1 MANATGT
8 LSTNVFGATSSTDD
22 VLSGIDLRGKRILV
36 TGVSAGLGV
45 ETARSLAAHGAHVVG
60 AARDLAKAKAATA
73 QVAKDAAA
81 NGGSF
86 ELIELDLA
94 DLKSVRGAADALLAK
109 GKPFDV
115 VIANAGVMATPFG
128 HTADGFETQFGTN
141 HLGHFVFVN
150 RIAPLIRAGG
160 RLINLSSLGHRHSN
174 VDLDDP
180 NFERTAY
187 DPWVA
192 YGRSKTANI
201 LFAVA
206 FDKRHRGRGVR
217 AAAVHPGGINTELA
231 RHIDGGQVQKIIDER
246 NKQLAAEGKPLFEMK
261 TIPQGAATSVWAAVV
276 APADEIGGRYCEDCH
291 VAEFAPDDVPVG
303 PMAHGV
309 RRYALDPK
317 TAEALWKKSEELVGE
332 SF

>member
-1 MANATGT
+1 MKAMVEALG
-8 LSTNVFGATSSTDD
+8 STSTTDE
-22 VLSGIDLRGKRILV
+22 VLEGVSLQGKRILV

-45 ETARSLAAHGAHVVG
+45 ETARSLAAHGAQVVG
-60 AARDLAKAKAATA
+60 AARDLKKTKGATE
-73 QVAKDAAA
+73 QVRKDAAA

-86 ELIELDLA
+86 EMVELDLA
-94 DLKSVRGAADALLAK
+94 NLQSVRTAADKLLAK
-109 GKPFDV
+109 GEPFDV
-115 VIANAGVMATPFG
+115 IISNAGVMATPFG

-150 RIAPLIRAGG
+150 RIAPLLREGG
-160 RLINLSSLGHRHSN
+160 RLINLSSSGHRYSN

-187 DPWVA
+187 DPFVA

-206 FDKRHRGRGVR
+206 FDHRHLHRGVR
-217 AAAVHPGGINTELA
+217 AAAVHPGGIQTELG
-231 RHIDGGQVQKIIDER
+231 RHVDPSRLQAVIDQM
-246 NKQLAAEGKPLFEMK
+246 NTQLAAEGKGPFQWK

-276 APADEIGGRYCEDCH
+276 APAEEIGGQYCENCH
-291 VAEFAPDDVPVG
+291 VGHIVPDHV
-303 PMAHGV
+303 AISAISEGV
-309 RRYALDPK
+309 RGYALDPNN
-317 TAEALWKKSEELVGE
+317 AEALWKKSEEMVGE